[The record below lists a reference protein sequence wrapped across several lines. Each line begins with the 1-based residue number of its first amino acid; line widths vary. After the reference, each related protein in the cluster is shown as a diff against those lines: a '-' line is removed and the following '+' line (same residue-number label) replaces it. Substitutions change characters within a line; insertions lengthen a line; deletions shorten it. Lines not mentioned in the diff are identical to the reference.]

1 MLVDGITLA
10 VGSGLGIQMLDD
22 ARRGA
27 AFPDSPVTGQL
38 WELTQAVGQKQPGI
52 YEFTSS
58 WNLRSPQYSLLSY
71 DISGTVFG
79 SPESSAR
86 VLFFVAPRT
95 FSLQGGF
102 AGAIA
107 KALTPGTSNQDY
119 TIAHTHGGVTDY
131 IGIIRFKDGDDTA
144 EINGTSVADIVVHR
158 GDVLVVLAPDA
169 VDPVLA
175 DISIT
180 LCGFISA

>member
-1 MLVDGITLA
+1 MLIDGITLA
-10 VGSGLGIQMLDD
+10 AGSGLGIQMLDD
-22 ARRGA
+22 ARQGV
-27 AFPDSPVTGQL
+27 AFPDSPVAGQL
-38 WELTQAVGQKQPGI
+38 WELTQVAGTAQPGI
-52 YEFTSS
+52 YEFSTEWS
-58 WNLRSPQYSLLSY
+58 LRSPQYSMLSY

-79 SPESSAR
+79 SPDAEAR
-86 VLFFVAPRT
+86 VLFFVAPRS
-95 FSLQGGF
+95 FKIQGGF

-107 KALTPGTSNQDY
+107 KALSSGSSTQDY
-119 TIAHTHGGVTDY
+119 AIAHTHNEVTTF

-144 EINGTSVADIVVHR
+144 EFIGYSAADVLVQR
-158 GDVLVVLAPDA
+158 GDTIVVLAPSL